1 MRAFCSQ
8 LSSVV
13 FGFSRQT
20 QCFQNLFRA
29 VIGVVLVDVSQ
40 EERFQGVLFN
50 YRGELEEP
58 NTEASMNGLVF

>member
-1 MRAFCSQ
+1 
-8 LSSVV
+8 
-13 FGFSRQT
+13 
-20 QCFQNLFRA
+20 
-29 VIGVVLVDVSQ
+29 VVLVDVSQ